1 MMSNRVD
8 PNLLL
13 DIKKYGEINVEACFN
28 CGNCTAICSL
38 AEDGHPFPRNTIRL
52 AQMGLKDQLLQNEDP
67 WLCYYCGECSDTCP
81 KGAEPAE
88 AMMTMRRWLT
98 AQYDG
103 TGKAGKFY
111 TSERS
116 VVFAIIRYA
125 LIPLVLLVLY
135 HLFTGGEQI
144 VTDNVELNTF
154 APLLGVWL
162 IVLADFAFLG
172 YHLMGNTL
180 RMFRYVMGANPNKTG
195 IPYSIYIGEFKNVLV
210 NALTQE
216 RWRDCD
222 DEESKQHWLNH
233 MLLISGYAIMLA
245 LIVPLLWF
253 FQTDEIYPIYHPQR
267 WLGYYATIVLIYG
280 SVMMIR
286 GRYQRRGQIHKYS
299 QPTDWLFPTFLFVG
313 AVTGILV
320 HVLRYAGLPWPTY
333 IMYTVHV
340 MIMIAMLDTEVGVG
354 KWTHLIYRPMALYL
368 AAVKKKAAQQQ
379 DALEAVGASGD

>member
-1 MMSNRVD
+1 MSNRVD

-13 DIKKYGEINVEACFN
+13 EIKEYGEIKVEACFN
-28 CGNCTAICSL
+28 CGNCTAVCSL
-38 AEDGHPFPRNTIRL
+38 TEDGHPFPRNTIRL
-52 AQMGLKDQLLQNEDP
+52 AQLGLKDQLLQNEDP
-67 WLCYYCGECSDTCP
+67 WLCYYCGECSETCP

-103 TGKAGKFY
+103 TGHAAKFY
-111 TSERS
+111 TSERA

-125 LIPLVLLVLY
+125 LIPFVLLVLY
-135 HLFTGGEQI
+135 HLLTGGEQI
-144 VTDNVELNTF
+144 ITDKVELNTF

-172 YHLMGNTL
+172 YHVMSNAL
-180 RMFRYVMGANPNKTG
+180 RMFRFVMGANPNKTG
-195 IPYSIYIGEFKNVLV
+195 IPSSIYVNEFKNTLV
-210 NALTQE
+210 NALTQK

-245 LIVPLLWF
+245 LIVPLLWW
-253 FQTDEIYPIYHPQR
+253 FQTDEVYPLYHPQR

-299 QPTDWLFPTFLFVG
+299 QPTDWLFPTFLLVG
-313 AVTGILV
+313 AITGILV
-320 HVLRYAGLPWPTY
+320 HAFRYAELPWPTY

-340 MIMIAMLDTEVGVG
+340 MVMIAMLDTEVGVG

-368 AAVKKKAAQQQ
+368 AAVKKKALAH
-379 DALEAVGASGD
+379 AEEVGAAAAVN